1 MLNKLKEFLFILFI
15 AVSTLAGHAQTFPV
29 TIYSQFTYPT
39 PIYLSNYANRTTINS
54 PLKVQLMLNDLTI
67 SNRQVRL
74 KLYLSGSSGS
84 FMSKDF
90 VIGAQPLYLQGGF
103 PLQLTN
109 LELGTYFE
117 YRNLLGV
124 NPNQYAQPL
133 GEGTYD
139 FCVEVYDFATN
150 KKLSKRTC
158 VSTVIFQNDPPILNL
173 PVNQAKIIRQDIQN
187 IIFNW
192 TPRSINVSN
201 VEYEFALV
209 ELWNPNIPYQTA
221 FDYAPPLFTETTRMT
236 TLQYDIMKPQLIPG
250 KSYAWRVK
258 AKALKG
264 AEEIG
269 LFKNN
274 GFSEVFTFKYLSQ
287 CNAPMG
293 ISTEGVSQNQAKIK
307 WTGIVANSFDYQVN
321 YREKNANSKWYNL
334 VTPREYATITNLKP
348 NTTYEYTVGTACDRG
363 EYTHSRIEEF
373 TTLAKD
379 EIAFAGC
386 NLKPDP
392 ADLLNQTPL
401 PALFTNDVVMAG
413 DFPIVVLHATGG
425 NGTFSGDG
433 FVTFPFIEKFRKA
446 IGGTIDANID
456 QNVGI
461 RITFNNIGINT
472 DFKLISGEIVAS
484 YDANW
489 GSMVD
494 AGGIIDAI
502 DDFINRAEDLE
513 KQKEAGT
520 VTEEN
525 YNKEWKE
532 IYEGL
537 QEAHDQYKDLI
548 NNQDIPDDLKKK
560 IADLDPVFEDLASN
574 DFTTKGN
581 TTKENLNKIK
591 EIFNE
596 VNKFVSEK
604 CEAALKYISAFLA
617 TEKVNYLKL
626 LASESGKTD
635 SATSNNKTYTTSI
648 YDEGNGDLKI
658 THYKKWSVSNPV
670 QNLFLVQT
678 KDLELSKQGVK
689 NFWLSYIPNSVD
701 GSADTIDCK
710 VYFKDPVPDEK
721 ESFCTVNTTVL
732 KGVSAGA
739 AFADAMGQMVFY
751 GTIGGVSA
759 EILGGIKAAQCGLG
773 FSMDTGLQMGINAI
787 VKTYLNE
794 KFTTSQLLKEVSLPS
809 ATVSCATAALINDCG
824 TKCAGISGFAVGF
837 GEDVL
842 NQLKTGKSLTDVEIG
857 QSTLNGI
864 KQGILNIIVTKAIGL
879 GINKFVTWKGKYTA
893 KQVEDALT
901 DLEKNPEKYGVS
913 GVESILEKYKVAIFD
928 KIKIITKDE
937 TLPLKIKESFL
948 DSYYYT
954 AEVLENINV
963 FRRFGGNENQ
973 AKLFGGFASTEAVLS
988 RDELAILKKWSTMQ
1002 FEAELVIEK
1011 GAKLNL
1017 GKIAS
1022 QPGYKGGADQLLLPL
1037 GYQESWVKRVKDLK
1051 SGRIYTLEEFKK
1063 AFSDQLYN
1071 N

>member
-1 MLNKLKEFLFILFI
+1 MQMLNKLKQFLFILFI
-15 AVSTLAGHAQTFPV
+15 AVSTLTGHAQTYPV
-29 TIYSQFTYPT
+29 TIYSQFTHPT

-67 SNRQVRL
+67 SNRQVRI

-90 VIGAQPLYLQGGF
+90 VIGAQQLYLQGGF

-173 PVNQAKIIRQDIQN
+173 PLNQAKIIRQDIQN

-209 ELWNPNIPYQTA
+209 ELWNLNIPYQTA

-236 TLQYDIMKPQLIPG
+236 TLQYDMMKPQLIPG

-287 CNAPMG
+287 CNAPMA
-293 ISTEGVSQNQAKIK
+293 ITTEGVSQNQAKIK
-307 WTGIVANSFDYQVN
+307 WTGIAANPFDYQVN
-321 YREKNANSKWYNL
+321 YREKNNNSKWYNL

-392 ADLLNQTPL
+392 ADLANKTPL
-401 PALFTNDVVMAG
+401 PVLYPNDVVMAG
-413 DFPIVVLHATGG
+413 DFPIVVLHASGG

-446 IGGTIDANID
+446 IGGTIDANSN

-461 RITFNNIGINT
+461 RITFNNIGVNT

-494 AGGIIDAI
+494 VDGIIDAI
-502 DDFINRAEDLE
+502 DDFINRAENLE

-537 QEAHDQYKDLI
+537 QEAHHQYKDLV

-574 DFTTKGN
+574 DFATKGN

-591 EIFNE
+591 EAFNE
-596 VNKFVSEK
+596 VNKFVSNNCQDLDNGKVVLQDIEDYKLYGTPAGKYFVLKGATNLDLESIYPNEIYPDLKVPKGALVAFTKGIYSFKAKYKKESNKWKFIGYFNNEGNKYVDTDTAIFLQQIEK
-604 CEAALKYISAFLA
+604 ENKTLANFPLVLVAGTSKEFSKSILKNIGFSEAAIAGEGLLSFKSVGIALLA
-617 TEKVNYLKL
+617 TVIVETFVVSSPVTPMYEEDVLDL
-626 LASESGKTD
+626 PE
-635 SATSNNKTYTTSI
+635 TTPIPLGGEADKYVKDIPVDLPISI
-648 YDEGNGDLKI
+648 P
-658 THYKKWSVSNPV
+658 HA
-670 QNLFLVQT
+670 
-678 KDLELSKQGVK
+678 
-689 NFWLSYIPNSVD
+689 IPKEETG
-701 GSADTIDCK
+701 GSCK
-710 VYFKDPVPDEK
+710 VYVIWKVATSGEITVAKYGMTCTDDYEDNCNMRP
-721 ESFCTVNTTVL
+721 ES
-732 KGVSAGA
+732 
-739 AFADAMGQMVFY
+739 
-751 GTIGGVSA
+751 
-759 EILGGIKAAQCGLG
+759 QC
-773 FSMDTGLQMGINAI
+773 
-787 VKTYLNE
+787 K
-794 KFTTSQLLKEVSLPS
+794 KFTSEDKDGSKYFYNWVTRDISKTMCHIIERSLTAGYVISKKGELPS
-809 ATVSCATAALINDCG
+809 HHYLPCFVKKDDFEKRMDKA
-824 TKCAGISGFAVGF
+824 
-837 GEDVL
+837 EDWR
-842 NQLKTGKSLTDVEIG
+842 KKMI
-857 QSTLNGI
+857 
-864 KQGILNIIVTKAIGL
+864 
-879 GINKFVTWKGKYTA
+879 
-893 KQVEDALT
+893 
-901 DLEKNPEKYGVS
+901 EKYG
-913 GVESILEKYKVAIFD
+913 K
-928 KIKIITKDE
+928 
-937 TLPLKIKESFL
+937 
-948 DSYYYT
+948 
-954 AEVLENINV
+954 
-963 FRRFGGNENQ
+963 
-973 AKLFGGFASTEAVLS
+973 
-988 RDELAILKKWSTMQ
+988 
-1002 FEAELVIEK
+1002 
-1011 GAKLNL
+1011 
-1017 GKIAS
+1017 
-1022 QPGYKGGADQLLLPL
+1022 
-1037 GYQESWVKRVKDLK
+1037 
-1051 SGRIYTLEEFKK
+1051 
-1063 AFSDQLYN
+1063 
-1071 N
+1071 